1 MAADGHSSCQGNGV
15 MDSDTDLG
23 GPAVYPVTR
32 CSVVRAT
39 GNPDPQIRRDAFETL
54 VAAYWKPVYKYLR
67 IRWTLSNEDAK
78 DLTQA
83 FFTRAVEKGY
93 LAPFDPAKA
102 RFRTFL
108 RVCVDGFVTK
118 EHRAASR
125 QKRGGDV
132 MIGALDFES
141 ADGELI
147 RHASASTMTPDDI
160 FRQEWVR
167 SLFGQAVDDLRQ
179 QCMSAGRETHF
190 KLFQRYDLEGPE
202 AAEAPTYAQLGQEF
216 GLPVTQ
222 VTNFLAAI
230 RRQFRG
236 LVVERIRAT
245 TGSDEEF
252 QEECRR
258 LFGGAVP

>member
-1 MAADGHSSCQGNGV
+1 

-23 GPAVYPVTR
+23 GPAAYPATR

-39 GNPDPQIRRDAFETL
+39 GDPDPGIRRDALETL
-54 VAAYWKPVYKYLR
+54 VAAYWKPVYKYIR

-93 LAPFDPAKA
+93 LSLFDPAKA

-108 RVCVDGFVTK
+108 RVCVDGFVAK
-118 EHRAASR
+118 EHRAATR
-125 QKRGGDV
+125 QKRGGDATF
-132 MIGALDFES
+132 GPLDFEG

-147 RHASASTMTPDDI
+147 RHAPAAAVSPDDV
-160 FRQEWVR
+160 FRQEWLR
-167 SLFGQAVDDLRQ
+167 SLFGLAVDDLRQ
-179 QCMSAGRETHF
+179 QCLAAGRETHF
-190 KLFQRYDLEGPE
+190 KLFQHYDLDGPDAPE
-202 AAEAPTYAQLGQEF
+202 PPTYAQLGREL

-222 VTNFLAAI
+222 VTNYLAAI

-236 LVVERIRAT
+236 LVVERVRAT
-245 TGSDEEF
+245 TGSAEEF
-252 QEECRR
+252 EEECRR
-258 LFGGAVP
+258 LFGGAAP

>member
-1 MAADGHSSCQGNGV
+1 

-23 GPAVYPVTR
+23 GPAVYPATR

-39 GNPDPQIRRDAFETL
+39 GDPDPGIRRDAFETL
-54 VAAYWKPVYKYLR
+54 VAAYWKPVYKYIR
-67 IRWTLSNEDAK
+67 IRWSLPNEDAK

-83 FFTRAVEKGY
+83 FFVRAVEKGY

-108 RVCVDGFVTK
+108 RVCVDGFVAK
-118 EHRAASR
+118 EHRAATS
-125 QKRGGDV
+125 QKRGGDATFC
-132 MIGALDFES
+132 ALDFEE
-141 ADGELI
+141 ADGEVIQRAPAAALN
-147 RHASASTMTPDDI
+147 PDDI

-167 SLFGQAVDDLRQ
+167 ALFGLAVGDLRQ
-179 QCMSAGRETHF
+179 QCLAAGKETHF

-202 AAEAPTYAQLGQEF
+202 IPEAPTYAQLGEEF

-222 VTNFLAAI
+222 VTNYLAAI

-236 LVVERIRAT
+236 LVVERVRAT
-245 TGSDEEF
+245 TGSAEEF
-252 QEECRR
+252 EEECRR